1 MSREDRAVR
10 SGEFKLVREALSL
23 TVAAM
28 AALLSVSEATVKN
41 WEKGKYSPPPNLT
54 DRKSVV

>member
-41 WEKGKYSPPPNLT
+41 W
-54 DRKSVV
+54 